1 MLNNRKAVIAIVLT
15 VVMVFSSFIMI
26 LNNKNEEINAL
37 EKEIMKN
44 ENVIKDDL
52 EVKISILGSTINEL
66 EKKKNS
72 LEKRLNTLII
82 DLNIDGLTAE
92 EIKKVGDISLNTPI
106 DIETSAVLVK
116 VAKKYDLNPSLIL
129 SIMELESN
137 FDRYEVGA
145 ANDRGYMQIIPSTE
159 KWLANEFSIEY
170 DPSKI
175 FEAEYNIELAGAYL
189 SLLKNAYGDNY
200 SRILSEYNRGPY
212 NLARYYEEYKTYST
226 SYSKV
231 VLNKEK
237 KYLTFNN

>member
-1 MLNNRKAVIAIVLT
+1 MLNNRKAVIAIVLM

-44 ENVIKDDL
+44 ENVIKEDL

>member
-1 MLNNRKAVIAIVLT
+1 MLNNRKAVIAIVLM

-37 EKEIMKN
+37 EKEIIKN

-66 EKKKNS
+66 KKTKNS
-72 LEKRLNTLII
+72 LEEQLNTLIT
-82 DLNIDGLTAE
+82 DLNIDGLTKE

-159 KWLANEFSIEY
+159 KWLATEFSIEY

-189 SLLKNAYGDNY
+189 SLLKNAYGNNY

-212 NLARYYEEYKTYST
+212 NLARYYEEHKTYST
-226 SYSKV
+226 SYSKT

-237 KYLTFNN
+237 KYVAFNN

>member
-44 ENVIKDDL
+44 ENVIKEDL